1 MTTHGV
7 KALQQELEPYWDPEY
22 RYSLPPAFY
31 TDAGW
36 LDFEIETLLKR
47 EWLCLGRVDE
57 VRNPGDYFTID
68 VLGEPIL
75 VVRGDDGRLRV
86 LANICRHRNMPVAEG
101 RGNCKRFVCPY
112 HAWSYRNDG
121 QLLRAPYLEQQVDP
135 ADCALPELKSEVWQG
150 FLFMNPDGQ
159 AAPLAPRLS
168 GLDDILKNFHGEEM
182 RHVFVTEETWE
193 ANWKCLL
200 ENFMEGYHLSRVHPQ
215 TLGGR
220 TPTQLC
226 EKLPGGETYTGYRA
240 HYPEGAPLRG
250 KCHADLTD
258 LEKSCSTLFS
268 VFPAMVASQASDV
281 LVYLLLQPEGADRV
295 RIRWG
300 MALYDSD
307 MPAAEIRS
315 RIELWQA
322 INAEDRNK
330 LARLQTALHSRHAV
344 SGPLA
349 PDDFEGT
356 LRDFYGF
363 LVKRLG
369 PRQKPGTSPAKE

>member
-68 VLGEPIL
+68 VLDEPIL

-150 FLFMNPDGQ
+150 
-159 AAPLAPRLS
+159 
-168 GLDDILKNFHGEEM
+168 
-182 RHVFVTEETWE
+182 
-193 ANWKCLL
+193 
-200 ENFMEGYHLSRVHPQ
+200 
-215 TLGGR
+215 
-220 TPTQLC
+220 
-226 EKLPGGETYTGYRA
+226 
-240 HYPEGAPLRG
+240 
-250 KCHADLTD
+250 
-258 LEKSCSTLFS
+258 SC
-268 VFPAMVASQASDV
+268 
-281 LVYLLLQPEGADRV
+281 
-295 RIRWG
+295 
-300 MALYDSD
+300 
-307 MPAAEIRS
+307 
-315 RIELWQA
+315 
-322 INAEDRNK
+322 
-330 LARLQTALHSRHAV
+330 
-344 SGPLA
+344 
-349 PDDFEGT
+349 
-356 LRDFYGF
+356 
-363 LVKRLG
+363 
-369 PRQKPGTSPAKE
+369 